1 MLFFLRMGPPK
12 LKPKISVEDYIE
24 GEKITEIRHEYLDG
38 EVYAMSGASKR
49 HNRIALNM
57 LRKIADHL
65 DSTDCRVFYN
75 EVKLRVNLLNR
86 FYYPDLVVVCGSDE
100 EHDYY
105 ITKPTIIVEV
115 LSPTTA
121 LTDKRE
127 KWFAY
132 QEIEGLKEYVMIEQD
147 DEHVEVYRKRAD
159 GLWSFIEFDAQEE
172 LVLESIDFK
181 MPLTDLY
188 S

>member
-1 MLFFLRMGPPK
+1 MGLPK
-12 LKPKISVEDYIE
+12 LKPRITVEDYLE
-24 GEKITEIRHEYLDG
+24 GEKIGEIRHEYLDG

-49 HNRIALNM
+49 HNLIAGNLMEN
-57 LRKIADHL
+57 LRLHL
-65 DSTDCRVFYN
+65 KGSDCKTFYN
-75 EVKLRVNLLNR
+75 EVKLRMKSLNR
-86 FYYPDLVVVCGSDE
+86 FYYPDLVVVCGPDDE
-100 EHDYY
+100 DDYC

-147 DEHVEVYRKRAD
+147 QERAEVYRKRDD
-159 GLWSFIEFDAQEE
+159 GLWSYIEFAADEE
-172 LVLESIDFK
+172 IEFESIDFK
-181 MPLTDLY
+181 MPMAELY
-188 S
+188 A